1 MTKMLEECWTYL
13 DSTQGISNGG
23 TGGKHESSSLLF
35 RFRPP
40 LHGCM
45 VAFGLYG
52 VHSKH
57 GWLSQNILIITLT
70 RMYGSM
76 IHIQNISFSFI
87 MSHELWAITAPVPR
101 YSSARIPET
110 ESHHINRDSCIP
122 IEIIYHILHFFCMS
136 PAGLARRCD
145 VPAFNGHWRS

>member
-110 ESHHINRDSCIP
+110 ESPSYKSRF
-122 IEIIYHILHFFCMS
+122 LHSYRNHLSHFTHS
-136 PAGLARRCD
+136 LDESSWSRSTLRCT
-145 VPAFNGHWRS
+145 GI